1 MDLQLFLAINV
12 IAVAALIAIQSVFM
26 RQPGFVGWLAVNL
39 LVAAV
44 TGGALVVVPEQA
56 GFIGLGLFLPLVVA
70 PAVLSQLA
78 QRRSNMGRY
87 GVAARFARLAA
98 LLHPTAGARF
108 NAALSE
114 ALAESEQKDDTTPLI
129 ALMRRATPEQRATI
143 ETLVARSKGRWDDV
157 LAIVR
162 THESARKDLKSLEV
176 RALGESGRLDE
187 MTAAFSAAKASL
199 VGYHLLYAQLFVLA
213 FAGRR
218 AGVEQLLASQLS
230 SLEEETKAYW
240 RAIAALNSADGRD
253 DGVRMLDRLAASAA
267 RSATRHAA
275 RHHLDAASR
284 SPPAV
289 MSAAGAAVV
298 AATERQVAQAAEVAG
313 VRLQHV
319 PATMILLGVNLFAF
333 AGEIAAGGSENLHV
347 LVEIGALWPP
357 LLFEAGEWWRLVTP
371 SFLHFGPIHLIANML
386 MLLVLGRLVEA
397 TLGARALLL
406 GYLAGGV
413 GSTATVLALMRA
425 GLIEQGVLVGASG
438 AIFALFGMIV
448 ARAVVDWRRWRDEL
462 DRRRLVS
469 LATVMALQFVIDVSV
484 PQISM
489 TAHLAGFAIG
499 LVMGYVVAARQPS
512 PAATSG

>member
-12 IAVAALIAIQSVFM
+12 IAVAALTAIQSVVM
-26 RQPGFVGWLAVNL
+26 RPPGFTGWLAVNL

-44 TGGALVVVPEQA
+44 TGGALVLTPEQA
-56 GFIGLGLFLPLVVA
+56 GFIGLGMFLPLVLA

-87 GVAARFARLAA
+87 GEAARFARLAA
-98 LLHPTAGARF
+98 LLHPTAGSRF

-114 ALAESEQKDDTTPLI
+114 ALAESEHKDDTTPLI

-162 THESARKDLKSLEV
+162 SNETTRKDLKSLEV
-176 RALGESGRLDE
+176 RALGEAGRIDE
-187 MTAAFSAAKASL
+187 MLAAFASAKASL
-199 VGYHLLYAQLFVLA
+199 VGYHLFYAQLFVLA

-218 AGVEQLLASQLS
+218 AGVEQLLGSQLS
-230 SLEEETKAYW
+230 SLEQETKVYW
-240 RAIAALNSADGRD
+240 RAIAALNSADAREE
-253 DGVRMLDRLAASAA
+253 GVRMLQRLAGSAV

-275 RHHLDAASR
+275 SHHLEAAARLPPVVLSAASA
-284 SPPAV
+284 P
-289 MSAAGAAVV
+289 VV
-298 AATERQVAQAAEVAG
+298 AATERQVAQATEVAG
-313 VRLQHV
+313 VRLHHV
-319 PATMILLGVNLFAF
+319 PATLILLGVNLFAF
-333 AGEIAAGGSENLHV
+333 AGEVASGGSENLHV
-347 LVEIGALWPP
+347 LVDIGALWPP
-357 LLFEAGEWWRLVTP
+357 LVFEAGQWWRLVTP

-397 TLGARALLL
+397 TLGTRALLL

-413 GSTATVLALMRA
+413 GSTAAVLALMRG

-499 LVMGYVVAARQPS
+499 LLLGSAVAARKP
-512 PAATSG
+512 PAASTAR